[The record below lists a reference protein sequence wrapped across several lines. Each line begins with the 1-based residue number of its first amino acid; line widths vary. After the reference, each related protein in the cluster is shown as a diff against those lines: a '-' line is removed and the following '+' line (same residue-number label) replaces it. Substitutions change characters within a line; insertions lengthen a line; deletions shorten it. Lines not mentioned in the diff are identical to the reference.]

1 VTCRRREALP
11 YEHRSQDSYTESTAD
26 GDQVGVIVGLIST
39 SLQAIGLTLQLKSHL
54 LEDEKHPYDV
64 RRPPYKRRR
73 WQVGMGMFVVSNI
86 VGSTIQI
93 TTLPLPVLSTLQ
105 AVSSP
110 PHVVDLTC

>member
-1 VTCRRREALP
+1 M
-11 YEHRSQDSYTESTAD
+11 
-26 GDQVGVIVGLIST
+26 IVGLIST
-39 SLQAIGLTLQLKSHL
+39 SLQAIGLTLQRKSHL

-73 WQVGMGMFVVSNI
+73 WQLGMGMFVISNI

-105 AVSSP
+105 AVSFPSMHGGDHLLIGLPNSP
-110 PHVVDLTC
+110 D